1 MALQKID
8 IQTLSF
14 NPFTKIS
21 QEWALLSAGT
31 PNHAGTMT
39 VSWGGVGH
47 IWNKDVVTVYVRKSR
62 YTKEFL
68 DSGDTFTLSFYDSS
82 QKQILSYLGS
92 VSGRDEN
99 KIEKCGLTL
108 AYSHD
113 ALYFEEAKLVFVCRK
128 MCHVPLTPETFDDP
142 ALDASIY
149 GDKDYHTLYIGE
161 ILKVWK
167 QD

>member
-1 MALQKID
+1 MLEYSWKMCIRDSCRGKPVVGKIGEY
-8 IQTLSF
+8 L
-14 NPFTKIS
+14 
-21 QEWALLSAGT
+21 
-31 PNHAGTMT
+31 
-39 VSWGGVGH
+39 
-47 IWNKDVVTVYVRKSR
+47 
-62 YTKEFL
+62 FL
-68 DSGDTFTLSFYDSS
+68 R
-82 QKQILSYLGS
+82 S

-161 ILKVWK
+161 ILEVWK